1 MKRNLFVGFV
11 FVVSVS
17 VFAEQWSLEKCVDYA
32 LKHSKTI
39 RSHIETIVSD
49 SAKVI
54 AARSVFYPNLS
65 AGASASTSA
74 NPFGDSD
81 PTGAVNMRLSS
92 QITMFDGR
100 KNIRRL
106 SIAETSLKQD
116 RFLMDVAERD
126 IVSQT
131 ARSYISVLYATEAL
145 KNATDAVLLSQKQ
158 LEYQQALSQVGRA
171 TPLALTKSAAQL
183 SKNKYLETIAQNNL
197 NSVVLQIKQLL
208 ELDPNVEF
216 EIVYPETN
224 FDEAANLADLSAD
237 SICNDKFDAERFAA
251 QLSVEIAQTSLL
263 IAKAGKVPTLSANA
277 LLSTDVRSQS
287 LNGQNAGAQ
296 MRDNFS
302 PSAGLSLNVPIVDN
316 RATKASIITAQSN
329 LNKAKISLETA
340 QQNVRFHIE
349 QFIADIKASLSRY
362 LSASE
367 QFLAEEENMRTIEEM
382 FKISNVTIID
392 YASQQNNFLSAQSE
406 LTQAKYSL
414 MLAQKLLEIYLE
426 Y

>member
-1 MKRNLFVGFV
+1 MRKDLFAAFV
-11 FVVSVS
+11 FFVALS

-32 LKHSKTI
+32 LEHSKTI
-39 RSHIETIVSD
+39 RSHIETIASD

-54 AARSVFYPNLS
+54 AAKSVFYPNLS
-65 AGASASTSA
+65 TGANASTSV
-74 NPFGDSD
+74 NPFGYSD
-81 PTGAVNMRLSS
+81 PSGAVSMRLSS
-92 QITMFDGR
+92 QITLFDGR
-100 KNIRRL
+100 KNIKKL

-116 RFLMDVAERD
+116 KFLLNVAERD

-145 KNATDAVLLSQKQ
+145 KNAADAVLLSQKQ
-158 LEYQQALSQVGRA
+158 LEYQQELSHVGRT

-208 ELDPNVEF
+208 ELDHNVEF
-216 EIVYPETN
+216 EIVYPETD
-224 FDEAANLADLSAD
+224 FDEAANFADLSAD
-237 SICNDKFDAERFAA
+237 SICNNKFDAERFAA
-251 QLSVEIAQTSLL
+251 QLSVEMANTSLL

-277 LLSTDVRSQS
+277 SLSTDVRSQS
-287 LNGQNAGAQ
+287 LIGQNAGGQ

-316 RATKASIITAQSN
+316 RATKASVITAKSN

-340 QQNVRFHIE
+340 QQNVHFQTE
-349 QFIADIKASLSRY
+349 QLIADIKASLSRY
-362 LSASE
+362 LSANE
-367 QFLAEEENMRTIEEM
+367 QFLSEEENMRTVEEM

-414 MLAQKLLEIYLE
+414 MLAQKLLEIYLK

>member
-1 MKRNLFVGFV
+1 MKKNLFVGFV
-11 FVVSVS
+11 FAVSVS
-17 VFAEQWSLEKCVDYA
+17 VFAQQWSLEKCIDHA

-49 SAKVI
+49 SAKII

-74 NPFGDSD
+74 NPFGYSD

-92 QITMFDGR
+92 QLTMFDGR
-100 KNIRRL
+100 KNIKKL
-106 SIAETSLKQD
+106 SIAETSLKQNK
-116 RFLMDVAERD
+116 FLLDVAERD

-145 KNATDAVLLSQKQ
+145 KNASDAVVLSQKQ
-158 LEYQQALSQVGRA
+158 LEYQQALSHVGRT

-183 SKNKYLETIAQNNL
+183 SKNKYLETTAQNNL

-237 SICNDKFDAERFAA
+237 SIFNNRFDAERFAA
-251 QLSVEIAQTSLL
+251 QLSVEMAQTSLL
-263 IAKAGKVPTLSANA
+263 IAKSGKVPTLSANVSV
-277 LLSTDVRSQS
+277 STDVRSQAQ
-287 LNGQNAGAQ
+287 NGQTTSGQ

-302 PSAGLSLNVPIVDN
+302 PSAGLSLNIPIVDN
-316 RATKASIITAQSN
+316 RTTKSSIITAKSN
-329 LNKAKISLETA
+329 LNKAKISLEAA

-349 QFIADIKASLSRY
+349 QFIADIKAALSRY
-362 LSASE
+362 FSANE

-382 FKISNVTIID
+382 FKVGNVTVID